1 AASMRSADRAPTPE
15 REGEMKPDGSVQ
27 RVVNAAG
34 DPAWLVSG
42 YERVKELLGDPRI
55 SRSHSDPRHPV
66 RLTQPALFG
75 GPMGDPETERA
86 DHARMRRLLT
96 RSFSARRMENLRPRV
111 ERIVEEL
118 LAEMD
123 RSGPPADF
131 HEVVAFP
138 LPILVICEL
147 LGVPAA
153 DREDFCRW
161 SDEATHMD
169 HPARSR
175 AGLQSLWRY
184 IGALVERR
192 HSIPG
197 EDVISDL
204 LEAAK
209 LDPMLTDDAVAHIAA
224 GLLFAGH
231 QTAVGI
237 IDRGAVLLL
246 THPEQREALQRDP
259 GLAPLAVEEILRYP
273 SPLERTRGARRGGGL
288 PRYATV
294 DIELDGVTI
303 AAGDLVMFALQDANQ
318 DEELFPDPA
327 RFDITREKNP
337 HLSFSHGLHFCL
349 GAPLARMELQHLF
362 RRLFQTF
369 PTLRLAVPVHELRP
383 IREAV
388 AGRVAELPLS
398 WRVASGADQDV

>member
-1 AASMRSADRAPTPE
+1 MEQSD
-15 REGEMKPDGSVQ
+15 SVQ
-27 RVVNAAG
+27 RVIGANGA
-34 DPAWLVSG
+34 PAWLVSG
-42 YERVKELLGDPRI
+42 YERVKELLADPRV
-55 SRSHSDPRHPV
+55 SRSHPDPRHAV

-75 GPMGDPETERA
+75 GPMGDPEMERA

-96 RSFSARRMENLRPRV
+96 RSFSTRRMESLRPAV
-111 ERIVEEL
+111 QTIVEEL
-118 LAEMD
+118 LTRVD

-131 HEVVAFP
+131 HEIAAFP

-147 LGVPAA
+147 LGVPPE

-184 IGALVERR
+184 LGALVERK

-197 EDVISDL
+197 EDAISDL

-209 LDPMLTDDAVAHIAA
+209 LDPKLTDDGIAHLSA

-237 IDRGAVLLL
+237 IDRGVMLLL

-259 GLAPLAVEEILRYP
+259 ALAALAVEEILRYP
-273 SPLERTRGARRGGGL
+273 SPIERPQTARRGGL
-288 PRYATV
+288 PRYTTV
-294 DIELDGVTI
+294 DVELDGVTI
-303 AAGDLVMFALQDANQ
+303 PAGDLVMFALQDANQ
-318 DEELFPDPA
+318 DERVFADAA
-327 RFDITREKNP
+327 RFDITRRKNP

-349 GAPLARMELQHLF
+349 GAPLARMELQYLF
-362 RRLFQTF
+362 GRLFECF
-369 PTLRLAVPVHELRP
+369 PTLRLAVPAGELRP

-388 AGRVAELPLS
+388 AGRVASLP
-398 WRVASGADQDV
+398 VAW